1 MFASRC
7 GETASL
13 GSSKSSGTI
22 EVERSME
29 EPPFDEDLW
38 RVYLFSKGTL
48 PSLFDLEKIF
58 FFIQNIKM
66 FWKFKKNTLQTRV
79 GQTFDHEPPRLRTW
93 SVFFWLRDVR
103 MNLEIG
109 PIFLRRFR
117 LYVLYFMF
125 RFMFANICFVKNQN
139 SKIHVMFI
147 ISITWNETWNNQLL
161 PFESL
166 VC

>member
-48 PSLFDLEKIF
+48 PSLFDLEKKYLIF
-58 FFIQNIKM
+58 KKIYIKM
-66 FWKFKKNTLQTRV
+66 FWKIK
-79 GQTFDHEPPRLRTW
+79 
-93 SVFFWLRDVR
+93 
-103 MNLEIG
+103 
-109 PIFLRRFR
+109 
-117 LYVLYFMF
+117 
-125 RFMFANICFVKNQN
+125 
-139 SKIHVMFI
+139 
-147 ISITWNETWNNQLL
+147 
-161 PFESL
+161 
-166 VC
+166 

>member
-48 PSLFDLEKIF
+48 PSLFDLEKKI
-58 FFIQNIKM
+58 IKIM
-66 FWKFKKNTLQTRV
+66 
-79 GQTFDHEPPRLRTW
+79 
-93 SVFFWLRDVR
+93 R
-103 MNLEIG
+103 ML
-109 PIFLRRFR
+109 L
-117 LYVLYFMF
+117 
-125 RFMFANICFVKNQN
+125 
-139 SKIHVMFI
+139 KIKGK
-147 ISITWNETWNNQLL
+147 
-161 PFESL
+161 
-166 VC
+166 